1 MVKYREILRLHA
13 MGVSIRN
20 IAFSCRCSTATVRAV
35 TGRAKAAGIEWPLP
49 EEMGDRAIREVI
61 YPPKSKADPDKA
73 PIDCVL
79 SSSRRQNRRYDF
91 DTFSVL
97 RADRLSYF

>member
-49 EEMGDRAIREVI
+49 EEMGDRAIREGSI
-61 YPPKSKADPDKA
+61 LPNPR
-73 PIDCVL
+73 PIPT
-79 SSSRRQNRRYDF
+79 RRRSTTIMLTPRCP
-91 DTFSVL
+91 V
-97 RADRLSYF
+97 RA

>member
-1 MVKYREILRLHA
+1 EQEKKMVKYREILRLHA

-20 IAFSCRCSTATVRAV
+20 IAFSCRCSTATIRAV

-73 PIDCVL
+73 PIDHRSIIVTPGRDI
-79 SSSRRQNRRYDF
+79 SAS
-91 DTFSVL
+91 T
-97 RADRLSYF
+97 